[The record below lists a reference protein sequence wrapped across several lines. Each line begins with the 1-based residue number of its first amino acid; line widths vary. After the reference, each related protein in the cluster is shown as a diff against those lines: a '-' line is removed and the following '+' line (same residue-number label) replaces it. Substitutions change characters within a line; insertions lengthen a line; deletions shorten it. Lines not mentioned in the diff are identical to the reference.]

1 MSYIIGSLIAV
12 GGGICLAGLYVANNP
27 EKVLDK
33 FVRIKRQV
41 QHFIEN
47 SDGTEET
54 VESVYHLDCYK
65 VNDNIVD
72 TLDNV
77 KMNDIVEINYTFSGT
92 KYYMRYRVRHTVIY
106 FPPYE
111 YDDLLSFANT
121 GVSTDDNMYA
131 GPKGNFYTDILDVYP
146 EDLGI
151 EDLECTTLFGT
162 MYHFKTGEKILI
174 ENEELF

>member
-1 MSYIIGSLIAV
+1 MSYIIGGLATL
-12 GGGICLAGLYVANNP
+12 GGLCLAGIYLVNNP

-33 FVRIKRQV
+33 FVRIKRRV
-41 QHFIEN
+41 QHFIE
-47 SDGTEET
+47 TQEEET
-54 VESVYHLDCYK
+54 TTSVYYLNFYK
-65 VNDNIVD
+65 VNNNLVD
-72 TLDNV
+72 TLDDV
-77 KMNDIVEINYTFSGT
+77 KMNDIVEIYYTFSGT
-92 KYYMRYRVRHTVIY
+92 NYIMKYKVRHTVVY

-151 EDLECTTLFGT
+151 DEINCTTLFGQDYT
-162 MYHFKTGEKILI
+162 FKIGNKIFI
-174 ENEELF
+174 EEDDLLS